1 MLGLV
6 SLVSSRSLPCLTPTL
21 MKSNSNCTF
30 SEIGA
35 VLVERTRFLVVS
47 HIRPDGD
54 AIGCSLAMGLCL
66 RAMGKSVTIWNEDG
80 LPQRFA
86 FLPESHLVTC
96 PPTSPQ
102 NFDVVLVLDT
112 AVRDRAGGRCLAA
125 VAPGALWINIDH
137 HISNDRTGDLVHVDA
152 ESPAAAQVLFE
163 LFQHCSLPIT
173 PAIAQAL
180 YVGISTDT
188 GSFQYSSTT
197 ARTYEIAAELVRRGV
212 APGEINTHLYQT
224 TPKRRLELKREL
236 LNLLRFSEEDRIAS
250 FSLSFET
257 ARRLG
262 TIPDDTEGLI
272 DTLREIDG
280 VIVAAFFEE
289 LDGGMVRVSLRSKDA
304 KINVCDVCAE
314 FGGGGHRMAAGAR
327 IPGELSAV
335 QETVLGSIARR
346 LHQPTLL

>member
-1 MLGLV
+1 M
-6 SLVSSRSLPCLTPTL
+6 
-21 MKSNSNCTF
+21 
-30 SEIGA
+30 
-35 VLVERTRFLVVS
+35 ERTRFLVLS

-66 RAMGKSVTIWNEDG
+66 KAMGKSVSIWNEDG
-80 LPQRFA
+80 LPKRFH
-86 FLPESHLVTC
+86 FLPESQLVVS
-96 PPTSPQ
+96 PPASPAA
-102 NFDVVLVLDT
+102 FDVVLVLDT
-112 AVRDRAGGRCLAA
+112 AVRERAGGNCLAS

-137 HISNDRTGDLVHVDA
+137 HISNDRKGDLVYVDA
-152 ESPAAAQVLFE
+152 DAPAAAQVLFE
-163 LFQHCSLPIT
+163 LFEHCSLPMNV
-173 PAIAQAL
+173 AIAQAL

-224 TPKRRLELKREL
+224 TPRRRLELKREL
-236 LNLLRFSEEDRIAS
+236 LNLLRFSAEDRIAS
-250 FSLSFET
+250 FSLSAET
-257 ARRLG
+257 TRRLG

-289 LDGGMVRVSLRSKDA
+289 LEGGMTRVSLRSKDA
-304 KINVCDVCAE
+304 KIDVCEVCAE

-327 IPGELSAV
+327 ISGDPAAV
-335 QETVLGSIARR
+335 QERVLASIARR
-346 LHQPTLL
+346 LTPASAL